1 MPYSRAMAFRQLAGE
16 HMLGS
21 PPILPLG
28 STVAQAVALLARA
41 TSDIVVIVDAGG
53 IPRGVLTEQD
63 VVRRVALRLDGHSP
77 LDAVTSQPVR
87 VIRAHDP
94 MFHAIAR
101 MRRAGLRHMPV
112 VDDHDRLVGML
123 TLDGALARIN
133 GQLVAQID
141 NLTRPDTPAGMAE
154 VRAAQL
160 QMAGQLLADQAPAPE
175 IQALVSHINNDIY
188 RRMTRHCI
196 GTMEDEG
203 LGPPPREFC
212 LIVMGSGGRRESY
225 LNPDQ
230 DNGLIIADYPDGE
243 HDRIDGYFLEL
254 ADRLTQAMDA
264 AGMPLCNGYVMAV
277 NPLWRKTASQWRAQ
291 MDYWLG
297 KRDPA
302 ALRLS
307 DIFFDFRGVAGERRL
322 AAELRGYITSR
333 LRNNRTFVK
342 DMFLQDEHLGVAL
355 GLFNRF
361 ILEKADQGHRGE
373 LNLKITGTLP
383 LVDGIRALALLH
395 GVPET
400 GTLDRIAEL
409 QDLGVLDRD
418 EADYLNGAFHH
429 ISHLLLRQQLAD
441 QGQGKAISSYVH
453 PTNLTD
459 REDDMLVDALKAI
472 RDLRDR
478 LRSDLIPVVSTADSY
493 GGFS

>member
-1 MPYSRAMAFRQLAGE
+1 MPFSRAMAFRQVAGA
-16 HMLGS
+16 HML
-21 PPILPLG
+21 PPPPVLPLG
-28 STVAQAVALLARA
+28 GTVAQAVDSLARA
-41 TSDIVVIVDAGG
+41 ASDIVVIVDAQG

-63 VVRRVALRLDGHSP
+63 VVRRVAFRLAGDSP
-77 LDAVTSQPVR
+77 VDAVMSQPVR
-87 VIRAHDP
+87 VIRANDL

-112 VDDHDRLVGML
+112 VDDRDGLVGML

-133 GQLVAQID
+133 GQLVAQIES
-141 NLTRPDTPAGMAE
+141 LTQPDTPAGMAD

-160 QMAGQLLADQAPAPE
+160 QVAEQLLADQVPAPE

-188 RRMTRHCI
+188 RRMTHHCI
-196 GTMEDEG
+196 GTMEADG
-203 LGPPPREFC
+203 LGPPAREFC
-212 LIVMGSGGRRESY
+212 LIVMGSGGRGESY

-254 ADRLTQAMDA
+254 AARLTQAMA
-264 AGMPLCNGYVMAV
+264 GAGMPLCNGNVMAV

-291 MDYWLG
+291 MDYWLV
-297 KRDPA
+297 RRNPA

-322 AAELRGYITSR
+322 AAELRDYITIR
-333 LRNNRTFVK
+333 LRNNRTFMRE
-342 DMFLQDEHLGVAL
+342 MFLQDEHFGVAL

-361 ILEKADQGHRGE
+361 IVEKEDKGHRGE
-373 LNLKITGTLP
+373 LSLKITGTLP

-400 GTLDRIAEL
+400 GTLARIAKL
-409 QDLGVLDRD
+409 RDQGVLDND
-418 EADYLNGAFHH
+418 EADYLSGAFHH

-441 QGQGKAISSYVH
+441 QGQGKAVSNYVH
-453 PTNLTD
+453 PANLTD

-478 LRSDLIPVVSTADSY
+478 VRSDLS
-493 GGFS
+493 GELF

>member
-16 HMLGS
+16 HML
-21 PPILPLG
+21 PPPPALPLG
-28 STVAQAVALLARA
+28 SSVGQAVDSLARA
-41 TSDIVVIVDAGG
+41 ASDIVVVVDAGG

-63 VVRRVALRLDGHSP
+63 VARRVTFRLDRDSP
-77 LDAVTSQPVR
+77 LDAVMGRPVR
-87 VIRAHDP
+87 VIRANDL

-112 VDDHDRLVGML
+112 VDDSDRLVGML

-133 GQLVAQID
+133 GQLVGQIES
-141 NLTRPDTPAGMAE
+141 LSQPDTPAGMAE

-160 QMAGQLLADQAPAPE
+160 EVAEQLLADGAPTPE
-175 IQALVSHINNDIY
+175 IQALVSHINNDVY
-188 RRMTRHCI
+188 RRMVRHCA
-196 GTMEDEG
+196 GAMEDDG
-203 LGPPPREFC
+203 LGAPPREFC

-230 DNGLIIADYPDGE
+230 DNGLIIADYPDAE
-243 HDRIDGYFLEL
+243 HDRIDGYFSEL
-254 ADRLTQAMDA
+254 AGRVTQAMA
-264 AGMPLCNGYVMAV
+264 GAGMPLCNGYVMAV

-291 MDYWLG
+291 MNYWLG
-297 KRDPA
+297 RRNPA

-307 DIFFDFRGVAGERRL
+307 DIFFDFHGVAGERRM
-322 AAELRGYITSR
+322 ATELRQYITDR
-333 LRNNRTFVK
+333 LRNNRSFIRE
-342 DMFLQDEHLGVAL
+342 MFLQDEHFGVAL

-361 ILEKADQGHRGE
+361 ILEKEDKGHRGE

-400 GTLDRIAEL
+400 GTLARIAKLRE
-409 QDLGVLDRD
+409 QAVLDKD
-418 EADYLNGAFHH
+418 EADYLSGAFHH

-441 QGQGKAISSYVH
+441 QREGKAVSNYVH
-453 PTNLTD
+453 PATLTD

-478 LRSDLIPVVSTADSY
+478 LRSDLS
-493 GGFS
+493 GELF

>member
-16 HMLGS
+16 HMLAS
-21 PPILPLG
+21 PPTLPPG
-28 STVAQAVALLARA
+28 STVAQAVDLLAKA
-41 TSDIVVIVDAGG
+41 SSDILVIIDTEG

-63 VVRRVALRLDGHSP
+63 VVRRVTFRLDGGSP
-77 LDAVTSQPVR
+77 LDEVMSQPVR
-87 VIRAHDP
+87 VIRASDL

-112 VDDHDRLVGML
+112 VDGRDRLVGML
-123 TLDGALARIN
+123 TLDGALAHIN
-133 GQLVAQID
+133 GQLVAQIEG
-141 NLTRPDTPAGMAE
+141 LTRPDTPDGMAE
-154 VRAAQL
+154 VRAGQL
-160 QMAGQLLADQAPAPE
+160 QVAEQLLADGAPTPE

-196 GTMEDEG
+196 GAMEADG

-212 LIVMGSGGRRESY
+212 LIVMGSGGRGESF

-230 DNGLIIADYPDGE
+230 DNGLIIADYPDAE

-254 ADRLTQAMDA
+254 ADRLTQAMA
-264 AGMPLCNGYVMAV
+264 GAGMPLCNGNVMAV
-277 NPLWRKTASQWRAQ
+277 NPLWRKTASQWQAQ

-297 KRDPA
+297 KRNPA

-322 AAELRGYITSR
+322 ASDLRDYITIR
-333 LRNNRTFVK
+333 MRNNRTFVK
-342 DMFLQDEHLGVAL
+342 ELFLQDEYLGVAL

-361 ILEKADQGHRGE
+361 ILEKEDKGHRGE

-400 GTLDRIAEL
+400 GTLARIAGL
-409 QDLGVLDRD
+409 RALGVLDKD
-418 EADYLNGAFHH
+418 EADYLDGAFHH
-429 ISHLLLRQQLAD
+429 IGHLLLRQQLAD
-441 QGQGKAISSYVH
+441 QGEGKAVSNYVH
-453 PTNLTD
+453 PTSLTD

-478 LRSDLIPVVSTADSY
+478 LRSDLS
-493 GGFS
+493 GELF

>member
-1 MPYSRAMAFRQLAGE
+1 MPHSRAMAFRQLAGE
-16 HMLGS
+16 HMLA
-21 PPILPLG
+21 PPPVLPLG
-28 STVAQAVALLARA
+28 GTVAQAVDSLAQGA
-41 TSDIVVIVDAGG
+41 SDIVVIVDSGG

-63 VVRRVALRLDGHSP
+63 VVRQVTFRLDGDSP
-77 LDAVTSQPVR
+77 LDAIMSQPVR
-87 VIRAHDP
+87 VIRAQDL

-112 VDDHDRLVGML
+112 VDDRDCLVGML

-133 GQLVAQID
+133 SELVAQIES
-141 NLTRPDTPAGMAE
+141 LTRPDTPDGMAE

-160 QMAGQLLADQAPAPE
+160 RVAEQLLADGTPAAE
-175 IQALVSHINNDIY
+175 IQALVSHINNDVY
-188 RRMTRHCI
+188 RRMVRHCI
-196 GTMEDEG
+196 RGMEDEG
-203 LGPPPREFC
+203 HGPPPRDFC
-212 LIVMGSGGRRESY
+212 LIVMGSGGRGESY

-243 HDRIDGYFLEL
+243 HDRIDGYFTDL
-254 ADRLTQAMDA
+254 AGRVTQAMDG
-264 AGMPLCNGYVMAV
+264 AGMPLCHGHVMAV

-291 MDYWLG
+291 MDYWLA
-297 KRDPA
+297 RRNPA

-322 AAELRGYITSR
+322 ASELRDYITSR
-333 LRNNRTFVK
+333 LRNNRTFARE
-342 DMFLQDEHLGVAL
+342 MFLQDEYLGVAL

-361 ILEKADQGHRGE
+361 ILEKADKGHRGE

-383 LVDGIRALALLH
+383 LVDAIRTLALLH

-400 GTLDRIAEL
+400 GSLVRIAEL
-409 QDLGVLDRD
+409 HELGVLDKD
-418 EADYLNGAFHH
+418 EADYLSGAFHH
-429 ISHLLLRQQLAD
+429 IGHLLLRQQLAD
-441 QGQGKAISSYVH
+441 QRAGKAVSNYVH
-453 PTNLTD
+453 PGSLTD

-478 LRSDLIPVVSTADSY
+478 VRSELS
-493 GGFS
+493 GELF